1 MVSRL
6 LSCLILFNLATSAAV
21 LAQGTDVPPP
31 PAISAKAYLLADH
44 DSGRV
49 LASLNPD
56 ERIEPASITKL
67 MTDYVVFRSI
77 AEKRI
82 SLDDPVLISEAAWRT
97 GGSRSFLKLGDRV
110 PVSTLLKGT
119 IIQSGN
125 DAAVALAEH
134 VSGSESAFADLMN
147 LYAKKLGMTHTNF
160 RNATGLPDPD
170 HYSTATDIMKL
181 ANAIVGEFP
190 EYYKWYSQKDFTWNG
205 ITQGNRNGLLFRDST
220 VDGIKTG
227 HTDAAGYCL
236 VASSLRDGMRLIA
249 VVLGTDSSRA
259 REQDAQALLNYGYRF
274 YETKLLLAAGKEL
287 TQARVW
293 KGDKEFVGVGVRRD
307 VRATVTRGAGDRLK
321 PVYTLP
327 TQVIAP
333 LDPAVELGKVRIEL
347 DGRTIAETG
356 LYPLQAV
363 PTGSLWQQ
371 ARDSV
376 LLWFE

>member
-1 MVSRL
+1 MLSRL
-6 LSCLILFNLATSAAV
+6 LSCLFLLNAVASVAMAAE
-21 LAQGTDVPPP
+21 GTDVPPP

-44 DSGRV
+44 NSGRV

-77 AEKRI
+77 RDKRI
-82 SLDDPVLISEAAWRT
+82 SLDDPVVISEAAWRT

-110 PVSTLLKGT
+110 AVSTLLKGT

-147 LYAKKLGMTHTNF
+147 IYAKKLGMTHTNF

-170 HYSTATDIMKL
+170 HYSTASDIMKL
-181 ANAIVGEFP
+181 ANAIVGDFP

-249 VVLGTDSSRA
+249 VVLHTDSSRA
-259 REQDAQALLNYGYRF
+259 REQDALALLNYGYRF
-274 YETKLLLAAGKEL
+274 YETKLLFPAGKAL

-293 KGDKEFVGVGVRRD
+293 KGDRELADVGVNHD
-307 VRATVTRGAGDRLK
+307 VWVTVARGTADRLK
-321 PVYTLP
+321 PVYSLP
-327 TQVIAP
+327 GRLIAP
-333 LDPAVELGKVRIEL
+333 LGAGVELGKVRAEL
-347 DGRTIAETG
+347 DGKTLVETG

-363 PTGSLWQQ
+363 PAGSLWQQ
-371 ARDSV
+371 ARDTV